1 MAEPNY
7 KPNPKN
13 KDTRTLQ
20 REMEKKITDLE
31 ATLDIYRLKFLVI
44 EEQLKN
50 LQKNQK

>member
-7 KPNPKN
+7 KPNPTQ
-13 KDTRTLQ
+13 KDSKTRM
-20 REMEKKITDLE
+20 RDMERKIVDLE